1 MKLLETNLPGVGGSL
16 GAEGLRIML
25 RKRSRSHQ
33 KVQHMGHLTSDGISD
48 SYFQSDVLVRKHK
61 NCSFFNVPGV
71 FVGLNPKG
79 SESDSVR
86 SPTSPLDFRVF
97 SNLGNPLRSEGVNK
111 TWGCTTK
118 VGLGIVDS
126 LDDEMKQSGKVLRSS
141 DSKTIIF
148 GTQMRNKTHD
158 FKSCVVGS
166 LEEPKSLPKD
176 ISVYPHTLAKS
187 SNLEK
192 GNSDVVFGIGEALSD
207 HELSRNFRSCSLDS
221 GRCSSRFPSL
231 ANRTATVGFE
241 NGISSVVSRTKCV
254 RGCSKLG
261 NPAGG
266 AKLSDIPTSV
276 GSNTSL
282 VGSISA
288 SDIELSEDYT
298 CVRTHGPNA
307 KVTHIFCDCILE
319 CHNNELPNFCK
330 NANENERTVLPEAA
344 ESSEVVTSFPSSD
357 FLRFC
362 YSCKKKLDG
371 EDIYMYRGEKAFCS
385 LDCRSEEILIDEEME
400 KVNNGSES
408 TIEPNSSDEV
418 LDTGLFIAT

>member
-1 MKLLETNLPGVGGSL
+1 
-16 GAEGLRIML
+16 ML
-25 RKRSRSHQ
+25 RKRTRSHQ
-33 KVQHMGHLTSDGISD
+33 KVQPMGHLTSDAISD

-61 NCSFFNVPGV
+61 NNSFFNVPGV
-71 FVGLNPKG
+71 FVGLNPRG

-97 SNLGNPLRSEGVNK
+97 SNLGNPFRSSPSDGAHK
-111 TWGCTTK
+111 TWGCTK

-141 DSKTIIF
+141 DSKNVLF
-148 GTQMRNKTHD
+148 GTQMRIKTHN
-158 FKSCVVGS
+158 FKSCVDS
-166 LEEPKSLPKD
+166 LEEPKSLPKN
-176 ISVYPHTLAKS
+176 ISIFPHTLSKS
-187 SNLEK
+187 SNLQK
-192 GNSDVVFGIGEALSD
+192 GNSDVLFGIGEAPLE
-207 HELSRNFRSCSLDS
+207 HELSKQFRSCSLDS
-221 GRCSSRFPSL
+221 GRSSSHFACL
-231 ANRTATVGFE
+231 VNRTATFGSE
-241 NGISSVVSRTKCV
+241 NGTNPVVSRTKCV

-261 NPAGG
+261 NPAG
-266 AKLSDIPTSV
+266 AKLSPIPTSV

-298 CVRTHGPNA
+298 CVRTRGPNA

-319 CHNNELPNFCK
+319 CHNSELPNFCK
-330 NANENERTVLPEAA
+330 NANEKTVVPEVTD
-344 ESSEVVTSFPSSD
+344 SSEVLTSFPSSD

-385 LDCRSEEILIDEEME
+385 LNCRSEAILIDEEME
-400 KVNNGSES
+400 KVDNDSEN
-408 TIEPNSSDEV
+408 TIKPNSHDEV
-418 LDTGLFIAT
+418 FDTGLFIAT

>member
-1 MKLLETNLPGVGGSL
+1 MGCWWTFR
-16 GAEGLRIML
+16 AEGLRIML
-25 RKRSRSHQ
+25 KKRTRSHQ
-33 KVQHMGHLTSDGISD
+33 KVQTMGHLMSDGISD

-61 NCSFFNVPGV
+61 SNSFFNVPGV

-97 SNLGNPLRSEGVNK
+97 SNLGNPFRSSTSEGAGANK
-111 TWGCTTK
+111 TWGCTK

-126 LDDEMKQSGKVLRSS
+126 LDDEMKQSGKVFRSS
-141 DSKTIIF
+141 DSKNILF
-148 GTQMRNKTHD
+148 GTQMRIKTHD
-158 FKSCVVGS
+158 FQSCVDDS
-166 LEEPKSLPKD
+166 PEEPKSLPKN
-176 ISVYPHTLAKS
+176 ISIFPHTLSKS
-187 SNLEK
+187 SNLRT
-192 GNSDVVFGIGEALSD
+192 GSSDVVFGIGDALSE

-221 GRCSSRFPSL
+221 GRSSSRFASL
-231 ANRTATVGFE
+231 ANRTVAFGSE
-241 NGISSVVSRTKCV
+241 NAINPAVSHTKCV

-266 AKLSDIPTSV
+266 AKLSPIPTPI

-298 CVRTHGPNA
+298 CVRTRGPNA

-330 NANENERTVLPEAA
+330 NANEKTVLPEVTD
-344 ESSEVVTSFPSSD
+344 SSEVLTLFPSSD

-362 YSCKKKLDG
+362 SSCKKRLDG
-371 EDIYMYRGEKAFCS
+371 KDIYMYRGEKAFCS
-385 LDCRSEEILIDEEME
+385 LDCRSEAILIDEEME
-400 KVNNGSES
+400 KKVNNHSES
-408 TIEPNSSDEV
+408 TVKPNSRDEV
-418 LDTGLFIAT
+418 FDTGLFIAT

>member
-1 MKLLETNLPGVGGSL
+1 
-16 GAEGLRIML
+16 ML
-25 RKRSRSHQ
+25 KKRTRSHQ
-33 KVQHMGHLTSDGISD
+33 KVHTMGHLMSDGISD

-61 NCSFFNVPGV
+61 SNSFFNVPGV

-97 SNLGNPLRSEGVNK
+97 SNLGNPFRSSTSEGAGANK
-111 TWGCTTK
+111 TWGCTK

-126 LDDEMKQSGKVLRSS
+126 LDDEMKQSGKVFRSS
-141 DSKTIIF
+141 DSKNILF
-148 GTQMRNKTHD
+148 GTQMRIKTHD
-158 FKSCVVGS
+158 FQSCVGDS
-166 LEEPKSLPKD
+166 LEEPKSLPKI
-176 ISVYPHTLAKS
+176 ISIFPHTLSKS
-187 SNLEK
+187 SDLRK
-192 GNSDVVFGIGEALSD
+192 GSSDVVFGIGDALSE

-221 GRCSSRFPSL
+221 GRSSSRFASL
-231 ANRTATVGFE
+231 ANRTVAFGSE
-241 NGISSVVSRTKCV
+241 NAINPVVSHTKCV

-266 AKLSDIPTSV
+266 AKLSPIPTPV

-298 CVRTHGPNA
+298 CVRTRGPNA

-330 NANENERTVLPEAA
+330 NANEKTVLPEVTD
-344 ESSEVVTSFPSSD
+344 SSEVLTSFPSSD

-362 YSCKKKLDG
+362 SSCKKRLDG
-371 EDIYMYRGEKAFCS
+371 KDIYMYRGEKAFCS
-385 LDCRSEEILIDEEME
+385 LDCRSEAILIDEEME
-400 KVNNGSES
+400 KKVNNHSES
-408 TIEPNSSDEV
+408 TIKPNSRDEV
-418 LDTGLFIAT
+418 FDTGLFIVT

>member
-1 MKLLETNLPGVGGSL
+1 
-16 GAEGLRIML
+16 ML
-25 RKRSRSHQ
+25 KKRTRSHQ
-33 KVQHMGHLTSDGISD
+33 KVQTMGHMMSDGISD

-61 NCSFFNVPGV
+61 NNSFFNVPGV

-97 SNLGNPLRSEGVNK
+97 SNLGNPFRSSTSEGANK
-111 TWGCTTK
+111 TWGCTK

-141 DSKTIIF
+141 DSKNIVF
-148 GTQMRNKTHD
+148 GTQMRIRTHD
-158 FKSCVVGS
+158 FVESI
-166 LEEPKSLPKD
+166 EEPKSLPRN
-176 ISVYPHTLAKS
+176 ISIFPHTLSKS
-187 SNLEK
+187 SNLQK
-192 GNSDVVFGIGEALSD
+192 GNSDVVFGIGEALSEHD
-207 HELSRNFRSCSLDS
+207 LSRNFRSCSLDS
-221 GRCSSRFPSL
+221 GRSSSRFASL
-231 ANRTATVGFE
+231 GNRTAAFGSE
-241 NGISSVVSRTKCV
+241 NAINPVVSHTKCV

-266 AKLSDIPTSV
+266 AKLSPIPTSV

-298 CVRTHGPNA
+298 CVRTRGPNA

-330 NANENERTVLPEAA
+330 NATVLPEVTD
-344 ESSEVVTSFPSSD
+344 SSEILTSFPSSD

-362 YSCKKKLDG
+362 SSCKKKLDG
-371 EDIYMYRGEKAFCS
+371 EDIYMYRSVRIHCISNSSNDLMVLIVKTCIMFCRGEKAFCS
-385 LDCRSEEILIDEEME
+385 LDCRSEAILIDEEME
-400 KVNNGSES
+400 KVDNDTEG
-408 TIEPNSSDEV
+408 TIKPNRRDEV
-418 LDTGLFIAT
+418 FDTGLFIAT

>member
-1 MKLLETNLPGVGGSL
+1 
-16 GAEGLRIML
+16 ML
-25 RKRSRSHQ
+25 KKRTRSQQ
-33 KVQHMGHLTSDGISD
+33 KVQPMGHLIVGISD

-61 NCSFFNVPGV
+61 SNSFFNVPGV

-97 SNLGNPLRSEGVNK
+97 SNLGNPFRSSLSEGVGGHK
-111 TWGCTTK
+111 AWGCTK

-126 LDDEMKQSGKVLRSS
+126 LNDEMKQSGKVFRSS
-141 DSKTIIF
+141 ESKNILF
-148 GTQMRNKTHD
+148 GTQMRIKTHD
-158 FKSCVVGS
+158 FQNCVDS
-166 LEEPKSLPKD
+166 LEEPKSLPKN
-176 ISVYPHTLAKS
+176 ISIFPHTLSKS
-187 SNLEK
+187 SNLQK
-192 GNSDVVFGIGEALSD
+192 GNSDVVFGIGEALSE

-221 GRCSSRFPSL
+221 GRSSARFASL
-231 ANRTATVGFE
+231 ANRTAAFGSE
-241 NGISSVVSRTKCV
+241 NAINPVVSHTPCV

-266 AKLSDIPTSV
+266 AKLSPVPTSG

-330 NANENERTVLPEAA
+330 NGNEKTVLLEVMD
-344 ESSEVVTSFPSSD
+344 SSEVLTSFPSSN

-362 YSCKKKLDG
+362 YSCKKELDG

-385 LDCRSEEILIDEEME
+385 LDCRSEAILIDEEME
-400 KVNNGSES
+400 KVNNDSES
-408 TIEPNSSDEV
+408 TIEPNSRDDV
-418 LDTGLFIAT
+418 FDTGLFIAA

>member
-1 MKLLETNLPGVGGSL
+1 
-16 GAEGLRIML
+16 ML
-25 RKRSRSHQ
+25 KKRTRSHQ
-33 KVQHMGHLTSDGISD
+33 KVQPMGYLMSDGISD

-61 NCSFFNVPGV
+61 NNSFFNVPGV

-97 SNLGNPLRSEGVNK
+97 SNLGNPFRSSTSEGVGAHK
-111 TWGCTTK
+111 TWGCTK

-126 LDDEMKQSGKVLRSS
+126 LDDEMKQSGKVFRSS
-141 DSKTIIF
+141 DSKNILF
-148 GTQMRNKTHD
+148 GTQMRIKTHD
-158 FKSCVVGS
+158 FVDSI
-166 LEEPKSLPKD
+166 EEPKSLPKN
-176 ISVYPHTLAKS
+176 ISIFPHTMSKS
-187 SNLEK
+187 PNLQK
-192 GNSDVVFGIGEALSD
+192 GSSDVVFGIGEALSE

-221 GRCSSRFPSL
+221 GRSSSRFASL
-231 ANRTATVGFE
+231 ANRTVAFGSE
-241 NGISSVVSRTKCV
+241 NAINPVVSHTKCV

-266 AKLSDIPTSV
+266 AKLSPIPTSV
-276 GSNTSL
+276 GSNTSI

-298 CVRTHGPNA
+298 CVRTRGPNA

-319 CHNNELPNFCK
+319 CRNNELPNFCK
-330 NANENERTVLPEAA
+330 NANEKTALPEVKD
-344 ESSEVVTSFPSSD
+344 SSEVLTSFPTSD

-362 YSCKKKLDG
+362 YSCKKELDG

-385 LDCRSEEILIDEEME
+385 LDCRSEAILIDEEME
-400 KVNNGSES
+400 KVNNDSES
-408 TIEPNSSDEV
+408 TIEPNSRDDV
-418 LDTGLFIAT
+418 FDTGLFIAA